1 MGYIEG
7 SIGDSTNGGGF
18 IWRELGTQWNSE
30 TSFESHFWTGF
41 KLEQRATQPGYNR
54 VVHLH
59 ISLCV

>member
-30 TSFESHFWTGF
+30 TSFESHF
-41 KLEQRATQPGYNR
+41 
-54 VVHLH
+54 
-59 ISLCV
+59 